1 MGNVLTQAVPT
12 KLKPGQK
19 PELLAP
25 GGSLEK
31 LKFAIHYGADA
42 VYIGG
47 QKYGLRSNADNF
59 TFDEMR
65 EAVAFA
71 DRYGAKV
78 FVAANIYAHNEDIAG
93 IADYLR
99 QLQDCGIAAIIVAD
113 PAIIETCKQVA
124 PKLEIHLST
133 QQSTVNWQAVQF
145 WKEEGVHRV
154 VLGREATMDEIREIK
169 RNVDIEIETFV
180 HGAMC
185 SSYSGR
191 CVLSNH
197 FTDRDSNRGG
207 CCQSCR
213 WKYDLFADGDVRLDS
228 PAADR
233 DVLIGEANRVNDIDK
248 AEEADVINGTSEVDE
263 INGTNEVDEINEAY
277 ETSEAE
283 ETNETF
289 ESEEINETFEVDEI
303 NKAVEAG
310 SGVPSR
316 LKEGMTGIPL
326 FPGEDPFMMSAKDL
340 CMIEFIPEMIRSGVE
355 SFKIEGRMKSIHYV
369 ATVVNAYRQAIDA
382 YYADPQGYQLKE
394 EWLQE
399 IYKAAN
405 RPLNTGFFFGA
416 PDHEAHIF
424 GPEDKR
430 VDYDFAGLVVDYDNA
445 TGIATVQQRN
455 HFKPDQE
462 VEFFGPG
469 GTLFKQ
475 RVGELTDEAGVRLD
489 AARHPLQLVKF
500 KVERPVKPMDM
511 MRKQVGRKK

>member
-1 MGNVLTQAVPT
+1 MMGNTLEQAVHT

-59 TFDEMR
+59 TFEEMR
-65 EAVAFA
+65 EAVEFA

-78 FVAANIYAHNEDIAG
+78 FVAANIYAHNEDVAG
-93 IADYLR
+93 IEDYLR
-99 QLQDCGIAAIIVAD
+99 NLQEVGIAAIIVAD
-113 PAIIETCKQVA
+113 PAIIETCKRAA

-145 WKEEGVHRV
+145 WKEENVHRV
-154 VLGREATMDEIREIK
+154 VLGREATMEEILEIK
-169 RNVDIEIETFV
+169 RNVDIEIETFI

-213 WKYDLFADGDVRLDS
+213 WKYDLFEDGDVEIEQIVTEQE
-228 PAADR
+228 AASDR
-233 DVLIGEANRVNDIDK
+233 TLK
-248 AEEADVINGTSEVDE
+248 K
-263 INGTNEVDEINEAY
+263 
-277 ETSEAE
+277 
-283 ETNETF
+283 F
-289 ESEEINETFEVDEI
+289 
-303 NKAVEAG
+303 
-310 SGVPSR
+310 
-316 LKEGMTGIPL
+316 KEGMTGIPL
-326 FPGEDPFMMSAKDL
+326 FQGEDPFMMSAKDL
-340 CMIEFIPEMIRSGVE
+340 CMIEHIPEMIRSGVE

-382 YYADPQGYQLKE
+382 YYADPEGYELKE
-394 EWLQE
+394 EWLRE

-405 RPLNTGFFFGA
+405 RPLNTGFFFDA
-416 PDHEAHIF
+416 PDHEDHIF

-430 VDYDFAGLVVDYDNA
+430 IDYDFAGLVVDYDES
-445 TGIATVQQRN
+445 TGVATVQQRN
-455 HFKPDQE
+455 HFKPGQE

-469 GTLFKQ
+469 GTFFKQ
-475 RVGELTDEAGVRLD
+475 SVGGLTDEAGNALD
-489 AARHPLQLVKF
+489 AARHPLQLVRF
-500 KVERPVKPMDM
+500 KVEQPVKAMDM
-511 MRKQVGRKK
+511 MRKQAGRKK

>member
-1 MGNVLTQAVPT
+1 MGNVLEQSVHT
-12 KLKPGQK
+12 KLAPGQK

-59 TFDEMR
+59 TFAEMR
-65 EAVAFA
+65 EAVEFA

-93 IADYLR
+93 IEDYLR
-99 QLQDCGIAAIIVAD
+99 NLQEVGIAAIIVAD
-113 PAIIETCKQVA
+113 PAIIETCKKAA

-145 WKEEGVHRV
+145 WKEENVDRV
-154 VLGREATMDEIREIK
+154 VLGRETTMEEILEIK
-169 RNVDIEIETFV
+169 RNVDIEIETFI

-213 WKYDLFADGDVRLDS
+213 WKYDLFEDGDAEIEQLVT
-228 PAADR
+228 
-233 DVLIGEANRVNDIDK
+233 E
-248 AEEADVINGTSEVDE
+248 EEAASDRSLKR
-263 INGTNEVDEINEAY
+263 
-277 ETSEAE
+277 
-283 ETNETF
+283 F
-289 ESEEINETFEVDEI
+289 
-303 NKAVEAG
+303 
-310 SGVPSR
+310 
-316 LKEGMTGIPL
+316 KEGMKGIPL
-326 FPGEDPFMMSAKDL
+326 FPDEDQFMMSAKDL
-340 CMIEFIPEMIRSGVE
+340 CMIEHIPEMIRSGVE

-382 YYADPQGYQLKE
+382 YFEDPERYELKR
-394 EWLQE
+394 EWLEE

-405 RPLNTGFFFGA
+405 RPLNTGFFFGV
-416 PDHEAHIF
+416 PDHEDHIF

-430 VDYDFAGLVVDYDNA
+430 IDYDFAGLVVDYDEA

-455 HFKPDQE
+455 HFKPGQD

-469 GTLFKQ
+469 GTFFKQ
-475 RVGELTDEAGVRLD
+475 KVGELTDTEGAVLD

-500 KVERPVKPMDM
+500 KVEQPVKAMDM